1 MTGADSQDAFR
12 RDEADDEQVSASKPP
27 AGAPETDEPAGA
39 ASSGYR
45 DAWRPGI
52 AAAGLIGAAL
62 FIGHAMITP
71 ALSVL
76 SAVEGLKLVT
86 PALSGYDDARERG
99 GDYGE
104 VGEGDERGPLPLT
117 AGEGAGA
124 RVAAAG
130 RVGPRTEGEEGGA
143 RLH

>member
-1 MTGADSQDAFR
+1 MDGE
-12 RDEADDEQVSASKPP
+12 RDIERGGRNRGQARGQL
-27 AGAPETDEPAGA
+27 PENARLG
-39 ASSGYR
+39 R
-45 DAWRPGI
+45 
-52 AAAGLIGAAL
+52 
-62 FIGHAMITP
+62 
-71 ALSVL
+71 V
-76 SAVEGLKLVT
+76 
-86 PALSGYDDARERG
+86 YDDARARG
-99 GDYGE
+99 GDYRE